1 MAITGIKGWN
11 SSNKKKKSLSGF
23 ILPLSFKEIIGF
35 EIEYLKKEREGDRR
49 REVIEEAGTVREQ
62 EACTEAQAS
71 SILETKLLAS
81 LFSFFLGL
89 LIYQLTSERP
99 VTNIELQI

>member
-1 MAITGIKGWN
+1 
-11 SSNKKKKSLSGF
+11 
-23 ILPLSFKEIIGF
+23 
-35 EIEYLKKEREGDRR
+35 
-49 REVIEEAGTVREQ
+49 VIEEAGTVREQ